1 MKDFTTSHELTSKIN
16 QLIQSL
22 PTSPSEGLD
31 TWHIEALCLLVD
43 ALVEIKELES
53 YILQADASIAE
64 INDKVVEANEIAKA
78 LIDDKNN
85 SIG

>member
-1 MKDFTTSHELTSKIN
+1 MKDFTTSHELTSKIH
-16 QLIQSL
+16 QFIQSL

-31 TWHIEALCLLVD
+31 TCHIEALCLLID

-53 YILQADASIAE
+53 YIRQADACIAE
-64 INDKVVEANEIAKA
+64 INDKVIEAREIVKE
-78 LIDDKNN
+78 LLRYKND